1 MLRNFLILL
10 GFFGFCTP
18 VFSQSSLYSISMKKA
33 GSFYF
38 LEASL
43 KFRDKVVEAY
53 FLFDTGSEGMVLSK
67 EAADKLGYS
76 GEGFFSVEISSKK
89 TNGINAI
96 VDDGPALSEYA
107 ALGSAFFGGKVF
119 GGRLGLYPVFRN
131 NYIIVDFKK
140 SNIEVF
146 STGSNKEGSAMSN
159 QIMVESKMAGN
170 LFYLDASFKG
180 KPGNFFTVSSS
191 LTGSS
196 LLSSAGA
203 KKIKAKKNTPV
214 NLSMG
219 SENIAV
225 LFKPAPNEFLF
236 NVKEAK
242 TMGFKISGV
251 LSLDVMEKY
260 QWHFD
265 CMNRKVGIKSN

>member
-53 FLFDTGSEGMVLSK
+53 FLFD
-67 EAADKLGYS
+67 S